1 MRPSIF
7 KKAVTVAVCLAFLT
21 LLVPGAANAEKKASK
36 AGSRNLFSRP
46 VLAFYSL
53 FPYLAGLLNLN
64 LLGLSTKD
72 TPKKANNTPTLT
84 ARPTGDL
91 PPPPR
96 PSDDD

>member
-21 LLVPGAANAEKKASK
+21 LVVPSAANAGKKASK
-36 AGSRNLFSRP
+36 AESRNLISKP
-46 VLAFYSL
+46 LSILYSL

-64 LLGLSTKD
+64 LPGLSTKD
-72 TPKKANNTPTLT
+72 TPKKANNTRTLT

-91 PPPPR
+91 PPPN
-96 PSDDD
+96 PSQGD

>member
-7 KKAVTVAVCLAFLT
+7 KKAVTVVVCLAFLM
-21 LLVPGAANAEKKASK
+21 LVVPSAANAEKKASK
-36 AGSRNLFSRP
+36 ADSRNMISKPLIII
-46 VLAFYSL
+46 YSL

-64 LLGLSTKD
+64 LPGLPIKEM
-72 TPKKANNTPTLT
+72 PKKANNTPTLS

-96 PSDDD
+96 PSGGD